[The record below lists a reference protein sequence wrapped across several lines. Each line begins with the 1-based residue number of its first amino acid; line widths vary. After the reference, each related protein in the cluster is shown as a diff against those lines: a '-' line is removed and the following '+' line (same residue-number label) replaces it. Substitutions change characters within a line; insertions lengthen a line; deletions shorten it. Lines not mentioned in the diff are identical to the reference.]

1 MTYKIFLIL
10 SINFS
15 TTIRPTVKQWTCQSI
30 NNPSISLDE
39 YSCDKSAISLVSTCR
54 PSICRNLIEPSSTS
68 TIVTLR
74 QHTLSCGMST
84 ASPKQCVQFRRWRPA
99 TDGDVRCLMN
109 GPSAR
114 RSQTA
119 VNDRVSFEYFL
130 KCERQ
135 RATELH
141 ASTAMCDT
149 SDCDSCMVCDIAVCR
164 VTSSTPRQQWSVWS
178 VPSGQWSVREPS
190 ELMVT
195 GTRTTSVITSPIY
208 SNYIEKNCIQCRLSK
223 VI

>member
-1 MTYKIFLIL
+1 MC
-10 SINFS
+10 SIPALTSGDGRRRAVPDERAFS
-15 TTIRPTVKQWTCQSI
+15 FK
-30 NNPSISLDE
+30 
-39 YSCDKSAISLVSTCR
+39 
-54 PSICRNLIEPSSTS
+54 
-68 TIVTLR
+68 
-74 QHTLSCGMST
+74 
-84 ASPKQCVQFRRWRPA
+84 
-99 TDGDVRCLMN
+99 
-109 GPSAR
+109 R

-208 SNYIEKNCIQCRLSK
+208 SNYIEKKLHT
-223 VI
+223 V

>member
-109 GPSAR
+109 GPSASKDVLKLLWMIASVLNIFSNAR
-114 RSQTA
+114 DSERPSCTQALQCVIRVTA
-119 VNDRVSFEYFL
+119 
-130 KCERQ
+130 
-135 RATELH
+135 
-141 ASTAMCDT
+141 
-149 SDCDSCMVCDIAVCR
+149 IAVWF
-164 VTSSTPRQQWSVWS
+164 VTLPCAVWHHRHLAS
-178 VPSGQWSVREPS
+178 SGQFGQCPVVSGQCASRVNWWSPAHVRRPLS
-190 ELMVT
+190 LHL
-195 GTRTTSVITSPIY
+195 
-208 SNYIEKNCIQCRLSK
+208 YIAI
-223 VI
+223 I